1 MVQVHLGPPSQCA
14 LTRPKCFLECSCWSG
29 PAVRIGSGTFSG
41 LTSVSGCPAEARCL
55 GASKCLPAA
64 RPAGLQQLPN
74 RPRRGLPYRVRVN
87 ATLLWP
93 AHSETSR
100 TLQPAA
106 TRIATKLCRRPWKVM
121 LGIPARMTAGLTAS
135 ALQRRVFESHVLGLW
150 AFGQWMAW
158 TAMRRGWRCRRDDM
172 RPLDAPP
179 ASITSARLP
188 HLTLCPAPCPS

>member
-1 MVQVHLGPPSQCA
+1 MA
-14 LTRPKCFLECSCWSG
+14 LTSLNASSECSCWSG

-55 GASKCLPAA
+55 SPFELPPSSASSRSTAA
-64 RPAGLQQLPN
+64 SEPSSKRP
-74 RPRRGLPYRVRVN
+74 PYRVRVN

-158 TAMRRGWRCRRDDM
+158 TAMRRGWRCRRDDI

-179 ASITSARLP
+179 ASISSARLP
-188 HLTLCPAPCPS
+188 HLTLCSAPCPS